1 MCTAYLNNAGLKT
14 GPHFRTVLNSF
25 FDVREMPAILRRDG
39 TTPAERR
46 LARAYLEDIFSFKN
60 IISNVGSFEETKTR
74 MAEIEGLGPEYVEAF
89 YFFGPWLEEVGT
101 VPRGGGIVVS
111 IGMGRFGMRSR
122 QQNRCTRC
130 IIWRY

>member
-39 TTPAERR
+39 TTPAEKR

-101 VPRGGGIVVS
+101 VPRGGESSSLSEWVALV
-111 IGMGRFGMRSR
+111 
-122 QQNRCTRC
+122 
-130 IIWRY
+130 